1 MAPSLKSSLTQ
12 AFPPRPVFTEKN
24 VPDLTG
30 KVYIVTGANTGT
42 GKELTRLLYSRNAKV
57 YMLARSEEKTN
68 AAIAD
73 IRKVLPTSTGSLV
86 FLPLDLADLST
97 IKATAEQFLAREP
110 KLHVLFNN
118 AGVMSPAREI
128 TTTKQGHE
136 LHVGVNVLGTF
147 LLTRLL
153 TPRLMSTAEQAEVAP
168 GTVRVVWVASSA
180 AELFAEKNVGIR
192 PETLSPENLK
202 AKSGNERYWL
212 SKVGNWA
219 HGAEY
224 ARRHRGVV
232 SVPLNPGNLQ
242 SDLYRD
248 QGLVLKIAT
257 KLIMYPPVNGAYT
270 ELYGGLS
277 PEITVEKSGCWVV
290 PFGRIYPIRDDLT
303 LTSTTE
309 AEGGIEESLKKFWE
323 WSEAQVKPYL

>member
-12 AFPPRPVFTEKN
+12 AFPPKPTFTEKN

-42 GKELTRLLYSRNAKV
+42 GKELTRLLYSRNATV

-73 IRKVLPTSTGSLV
+73 IHKAHATSTGALV
-86 FLPLDLADLST
+86 FLRLDLADLTT

-110 KLHVLFNN
+110 QLHVLFNN
-118 AGVMSPAREI
+118 AGVMSSARELA
-128 TTTKQGHE
+128 TTKQGHE

-147 LLTRLL
+147 LLTQLL
-153 TPRLMSTAEQAEVAP
+153 TPRLVATAAAMAAP

-180 AELFAEKNVGIR
+180 AEIFAEKNVGVR
-192 PETLSPENLK
+192 PETLSPGNLK

-224 ARRHRGVV
+224 ARRHPGVV

-248 QGLVLKIAT
+248 QGIAFKVAT
-257 KLIMYPPVNGAYT
+257 KLVMYSPVNGAYT
-270 ELYGGLS
+270 ELFAGLS
-277 PEITVEKSGCWVV
+277 PEITVEKSGCWGKSV
-290 PFGRIYPIRDDLT
+290 FT
-303 LTSTTE
+303 
-309 AEGGIEESLKKFWE
+309 
-323 WSEAQVKPYL
+323 